1 VSAKDRVSSATKA
14 TAASVDQIRP
24 LALPESSPVSTGRR
38 KHRGGSRVSSARG
51 RAKGTW
57 LIPLGAAAVVVAL
70 ALSLVI
76 VRQAMAP
83 SPAPAADGTSVP
95 ADPAAIQAIPRYYA
109 IANEGPVSHDERATI
124 DVTVGD
130 VRTGKAVANVDLPA
144 VYTLGGTNSAVG
156 VSAAGDDRTF
166 VVGRRNTYGGITFFQ
181 VHVTP
186 GAKPA
191 ATVKQLPIPDLS
203 VGNLLGFAVSPDGT
217 QLAVLSVRGNGTTLG
232 IYSVKTGATLRTW
245 TASEWQYAG
254 TGQLTAGVSW
264 TADGRHVA
272 FSTVVGTQKYASSA
286 KGALEELLVGATAPS
301 GNLAAAS
308 KVMLKAP
315 SSCTSLLLTTDGGT
329 VVCGTQKAA
338 TFVNSATG
346 PHLVKP
352 AGCGKTGPMYVA
364 YSAVTGKRLRVLY
377 EYTGTCDEASETV
390 LWADASAR
398 HVIGEQDVQDP
409 GAHYD
414 RYAVIAPG
422 TFTKFPVLPLGQWS
436 SGPAF

>member
-1 VSAKDRVSSATKA
+1 VSAKDRVIAASEA
-14 TAASVDQIRP
+14 TAASVGQIRP
-24 LALPESSPVSTGRR
+24 LALPESSTVSTERR
-38 KHRGGSRVSSARG
+38 KHRGPNRVSRAFA

-57 LIPLGAAAVVVAL
+57 LIPLASAAVVVVL
-70 ALSLVI
+70 ALSLGI
-76 VRQAMAP
+76 VRQLMAP
-83 SPAPAADGTSVP
+83 SLAPGGDATSFP

-109 IANEGPVSHDERATI
+109 IANEGPVSHDEKAAI
-124 DVTVGD
+124 VVTVGD
-130 VRTGKAVANVDLPA
+130 VRTGQAIASVILPA
-144 VYTLGGTNSAVG
+144 VSTLEGDNSAIG

-166 VVGRRNTYGGITFFQ
+166 IAGRRNTYGGITFFQ
-181 VHVTP
+181 VRVAP
-186 GAKPA
+186 GAKQV

-245 TASEWQYAG
+245 TASGWQYLG
-254 TGQLTAGVSW
+254 GLLDTGVSW
-264 TADGRHVA
+264 TADGRQVA
-272 FSTVVGTQKYASSA
+272 FSTVASAQKYTSA
-286 KGALEELLVGATAPS
+286 DSALEELLIGVTAPS
-301 GNLAAAS
+301 GDLAAAS

-315 SSCTSLLLTTDGGT
+315 SDCTSLLLTPDGGT
-329 VVCGTQKAA
+329 VVCSTRKAD
-338 TFVNSATG
+338 TIVNSAAG
-346 PHLVKP
+346 PHLVRP
-352 AGCGKTGPMYVA
+352 ADCGKTGPMYVA

-377 EYTGTCDEASETV
+377 EYTGSCDEASETA
-390 LWADASAR
+390 LWADASAQ
-398 HVIGEQDVQDP
+398 HVIGEQEVLIP

>member
-1 VSAKDRVSSATKA
+1 VSAKDRVNSATEA

-24 LALPESSPVSTGRR
+24 LALPESSAVSTERR
-38 KHRGGSRVSSARG
+38 KHRGRNRVSRAPR
-51 RAKGTW
+51 RAKETW
-57 LIPLGAAAVVVAL
+57 LIPLGAAGVVVVL

-83 SPAPAADGTSVP
+83 SRAPAADGTSVP
-95 ADPAAIQAIPRYYA
+95 ADPAAIQAIPQYYA
-109 IANEGPVSHDERATI
+109 IANEGPVSHDEKATI

-130 VRTGKAVANVDLPA
+130 VRTGKAVANVALPA
-144 VYTLGGTNSAVG
+144 VSTLSGTNSAVG

-166 VVGRRNTYGGITFFQ
+166 VAGRRNTYGGITFFQ

-186 GAKPA
+186 GAKQA
-191 ATVKQLPIPDLS
+191 ATVKQLPVPDLS
-203 VGNLLGFAVSPDGT
+203 VGNLLGFSVSPDGT

-245 TASEWQYAG
+245 IASGWQYAG
-254 TGQLTAGVSW
+254 AGELATGVSW
-264 TADGRHVA
+264 TADGRQVA
-272 FSTVVGTQKYASSA
+272 FSTVASTQRYASTNS
-286 KGALEELLVGATAPS
+286 ALEELLIGVTAPS
-301 GNLAAAS
+301 GNLATAS

-315 SSCTSLLLTTDGGT
+315 SACASLLLTPDGGT
-329 VVCGTQKAA
+329 VVCATQKADI
-338 TFVNSATG
+338 FVNSATG
-346 PHLVKP
+346 PRLVKP
-352 AGCGKTGPMYVA
+352 ADCGKTGPMYVA
-364 YSAVTGKRLRVLY
+364 YSAVTGKRLRALY

-390 LWADASAR
+390 LWADASAQ
-398 HVIGEQDVQDP
+398 HVIGEQEVQDP
-409 GAHYD
+409 DAHYD